1 MGDYRRALAVEALMN
16 TKTFFTLLSVC
27 FLAAI
32 APVAAEP
39 SPTPFDATYRLIYY
53 SVLEGA
59 FEDGLAN
66 ADVDR
71 ILLRGPGGQG
81 FMHFIYAC
89 PLCMPTINAL
99 QTYRQRAPI
108 FGYKI
113 HGNQEAENTY
123 GPGLSAELR
132 IQLRDPDQATRL
144 AVINQLVKRW
154 VERRLAS
161 QRLTPD
167 ERKAVQVQL
176 QAGRKQGME
185 MLKRF
190 KAENALA
197 IFAPGF
203 DKQFECAVCN
213 GAVGMGLKVKP

>member
-1 MGDYRRALAVEALMN
+1 MSDYRPAVAVEPPMN
-16 TKTFFTLLSVC
+16 TKTFFTLVSAC
-27 FLAAI
+27 FLAAS
-32 APVAAEP
+32 AAVAADP
-39 SPTPFDATYRLIYY
+39 SRTPFDATYRLIYY

-59 FEDGLAN
+59 FEDGLGN

-113 HGNQEAENTY
+113 NGNQEAENTY

-132 IQLRDPDQATRL
+132 VQLRDPDQATRL
-144 AVINQLVKRW
+144 AVINQLVKHW
-154 VERRLAS
+154 VERRLAA

-167 ERKAVQVQL
+167 ERKAVQAQL
-176 QAGRKQGME
+176 EAGRKQGME
-185 MLKRF
+185 VLKRF
-190 KAENALA
+190 KADNALA

-203 DKQFECAVCN
+203 EKQDECAVCN
-213 GAVGMGLKVKP
+213 GAVGMGIKVKP